1 MEQNI
6 QNIKEIALKKFL
18 TYIAIN
24 TRSNDDSGTH
34 PSTCE
39 QFTLAHLLVSE
50 LKALG
55 LGDAAVDE
63 HCYVMAT
70 LLSNIEAHSPVI
82 GLIAHLDTSPELPG
96 ACVNPQVIPSYDG
109 CDIILGNS
117 GGIIIRK
124 QEDPHLKNAIGHTLV
139 VTDGTTLLGAD
150 DKAGVAAIMTLIE
163 YLVAHPQ
170 IPHGTIKVGFT
181 PDEEIGQGA
190 DLFDIKKFGADF
202 AYTVDGGFNGEYND
216 ETFSANEAVI
226 EIKGRDIHPGSAK
239 NVMVNAI
246 RVAAEIISKLP
257 KDMAP
262 ETTDEYQGYIHPR
275 AMESTISHV
284 KLKILLRSFSND
296 ELSQQGNLLKEII
309 ADVQKMFADAKIAVS
324 ISETYRNMKPV
335 IECHPEMIQRLE
347 NAIVKAGLTPHRTP
361 IRGGTDGSRLS
372 AMGLPTPNIFT
383 GGVNAHS
390 LTEWLSVDV
399 LANVVEVLKNIVLVE

>member
-1 MEQNI
+1 ME
-6 QNIKEIALKKFL
+6 QNIKEIAIKKFL
-18 TYIAIN
+18 KYIAIN
-24 TRSNDDSGTH
+24 TRSNDNSTTH
-34 PSTCE
+34 PSTHE
-39 QFTLAHLLVSE
+39 QFTLAHLLASE

-55 LGDAAVDE
+55 LQDAAVDE
-63 HCYVMAT
+63 HCYVIAT
-70 LLSNIEAHSPVI
+70 LPSNVGKNGPVI

-96 ACVNPQVIPSYDG
+96 ACVHPKVINSYNG
-109 CDIILGNS
+109 GDISLDDSGNAVINYS
-117 GGIIIRK
+117 
-124 QEDPHLKNAIGHTLV
+124 QDPHLKDAIGHTLV

-150 DKAGVAAIMTLIE
+150 DKAGVSAIMTLLE
-163 YLVAHPQ
+163 YLVANPQ

-202 AYTVDGGFNGEYND
+202 AYTIDGGFTGEYND

-226 EIKGRDIHPGSAK
+226 DIRGRDIHPGSAK

-275 AMESTISHV
+275 AMESTVSHV

-296 ELSQQGNLLKEII
+296 ELLAQEKLLNEIVTSVQGIYPSANI
-309 ADVQKMFADAKIAVS
+309 ALS

-335 IECHPEMIQRLE
+335 IERHPEIITRLE
-347 NAIVKAGLTPHRTP
+347 KAIIKAGLTPCRKP

-399 LANVVEVLKNIVLVE
+399 LVHVVEVLKNIVCTD

>member
-1 MEQNI
+1 ME

-18 TYIAIN
+18 KYIAIN
-24 TRSNDDSGTH
+24 TRSNDDSAAH
-34 PSTCE
+34 PSTHE
-39 QFTLAHLLVSE
+39 QFTLAHMLVSE
-50 LKALG
+50 LKTLG
-55 LGDAAVDE
+55 LHDATVDE
-63 HCYVMAT
+63 YCYVMAT
-70 LLSNIEAHSPVI
+70 LPSNIGKNSPVI

-96 ACVNPQVIPSYDG
+96 ACVHPQVINSYNGD
-109 CDIILGNS
+109 DISLGDS
-117 GGIIIRK
+117 GNVVINYS
-124 QEDPHLKNAIGHTLV
+124 QDPHLKDAIGHTLV

-150 DKAGVAAIMTLIE
+150 DKAGVAAIMTLLE

-170 IPHGTIKVGFT
+170 IPHGTIRVGFT
-181 PDEEIGQGA
+181 PDEEIGHGA
-190 DLFDIKKFGADF
+190 ELFDIKKFGADF
-202 AYTVDGGFNGEYND
+202 AYTVDGGFTGEYNV

-284 KLKILLRSFSND
+284 KLKLLLRSFSND
-296 ELSQQGNLLKEII
+296 ELQAEEILLKEII
-309 ADVQKMFADAKIAVS
+309 SDVNEIYPGAIITLS
-324 ISETYRNMKPV
+324 ISETYRNMKSV
-335 IECHPEMIQRLE
+335 IEHHPEIVQRLE
-347 NAIVKAGLTPHRTP
+347 NAIVKAGLTPYRKP

-390 LTEWLSVDV
+390 LSEWLSVDV
-399 LANVVEVLKNIVLVE
+399 LVHVVEVLKNIVCVD

>member
-1 MEQNI
+1 MK
-6 QNIKEIALKKFL
+6 QNIKNIVLEKFL
-18 TYIAIN
+18 RYIAVDS
-24 TRSNDDSGTH
+24 RSNEDTAAH
-34 PSTCE
+34 PSTAG
-39 QFTLAHLLVSE
+39 QFILARTLVDE
-50 LKALG
+50 LMTLG
-55 LGDAAVDE
+55 LHDATVDE

-70 LLSNIEAHSPVI
+70 LPSNVEGTFPVT

-96 ACVNPQVIPSYDG
+96 ACVNPRVIHSYDG
-109 CDIILGNS
+109 NDIKLGSS
-117 GGIIIRK
+117 GAVVIK
-124 QEDPHLKNAIGHTLV
+124 CQEDPYLKDAIGHTLV

-150 DKAGVAAIMTLIE
+150 DKAGVTAVMVLLE
-163 YLVAHPQ
+163 YLNANPQ
-170 IPHGTIKVGFT
+170 IPHGTIRIGFT

-190 DLFDIKKFGADF
+190 DLFDIEKFGADV
-202 AYTVDGGFNGEYND
+202 AYTIDGGFSGEYND

-226 EIKGRDIHPGSAK
+226 EITGRDIHPGSAK

-246 RVAAEIISKLP
+246 RVASEIISRLP
-257 KDMAP
+257 ENMAP

-275 AMESTISHV
+275 AMESSISHV
-284 KLKILLRSFSND
+284 KLKLLLRSFSDD
-296 ELSQQGNLLKEII
+296 ELLIQEKLIKEILSH
-309 ADVQKMFADAKIAVS
+309 VQGIFPGAIINLS

-335 IECHPEMIQRLE
+335 IDRHPEIIQRLE
-347 NAIVKAGLTPHRTP
+347 AAIMKAGVIPCRKP

-399 LANVVEVLKNIVLVE
+399 LVKVVDVLKNIVSTD

>member
-1 MEQNI
+1 MDK
-6 QNIKEIALKKFL
+6 NIKEIALKKFL
-18 TYIAIN
+18 NYIAID
-24 TRSNDDSGTH
+24 TRSDEDSAVH
-34 PSTCE
+34 PSTGK

-50 LKALG
+50 LKVLG
-55 LGDAAVDE
+55 LHDATVDE

-70 LLSNIEAHSPVI
+70 LPSNFETNNPVI

-96 ACVNPQVIPSYDG
+96 ACVHPRVIDSYDG
-109 CDIILGNS
+109 SDISLGDS
-117 GGIIIRK
+117 GVVINHS
-124 QEDPHLKNAIGHTLV
+124 QDPHLKDAIGHTLV

-150 DKAGVAAIMTLIE
+150 DKAGVAAIMTLLE
-163 YLVAHPQ
+163 YLVNHPH

-202 AYTVDGGFNGEYND
+202 SYTIDGGFTGEYND

-246 RVAAEIISKLP
+246 RVAAEIISRLP
-257 KDMAP
+257 KNMAP
-262 ETTDEYQGYIHPR
+262 ETTEEYEGYIHPR
-275 AMESTISHV
+275 AMESSISNV
-284 KLKILLRSFSND
+284 KLKLLLRSFSND
-296 ELSQQGNLLKEII
+296 ELHLQEKLLREVVS
-309 ADVQKMFADAKIAVS
+309 DVLKIYPGAVITIS

-335 IECHPEMIQRLE
+335 IACHPEIIDRLE
-347 NAIVKAGLTPHRTP
+347 KAIAKAGLAPIRKP

-399 LANVVEVLKNIVLVE
+399 LVKVVEVLKNIVLVD

>member
-1 MEQNI
+1 MD
-6 QNIKEIALKKFL
+6 QNIKEIALNKFIR
-18 TYIAIN
+18 YIAID
-24 TRSNDDSGTH
+24 TRSNEGTASH
-34 PSTCE
+34 PSTAK
-39 QFTLAHLLVSE
+39 QFTLAHVLVDE
-50 LKALG
+50 LKTLG
-55 LGDAAVDE
+55 LHDATVDQ

-70 LLSNIEAHSPVI
+70 LPSNIQTHSPVI

-96 ACVNPQVIPSYDG
+96 GCVHPRVIDSYDG
-109 CDIILGNS
+109 SDILLGDS
-117 GGIIIRK
+117 GDIVINFS
-124 QEDPHLKNAIGHTLV
+124 QDPHLKDAIGHTLV

-163 YLVAHPQ
+163 YLVDHPQ
-170 IPHGTIKVGFT
+170 ISHGTIKVGFT

-202 AYTVDGGFNGEYND
+202 AYTVDGGFTGEYND

-246 RVAAEIISKLP
+246 RVASEIISRLP
-257 KDMAP
+257 KNMAP
-262 ETTDEYQGYIHPR
+262 ETTDEYEGYIHPR
-275 AMESTISHV
+275 AMESTISRV

-296 ELSQQGNLLKEII
+296 ELLLQERLLREVLS
-309 ADVQKMFADAKIAVS
+309 AVQENFPGATMTLS

-335 IECHPEMIQRLE
+335 IEHHPEIVKRLE
-347 NAIVKAGLTPHRTP
+347 NAIVNAGLKPDRKP

-399 LANVVEVLKNIVLVE
+399 LVNVVEVLKNIILVD